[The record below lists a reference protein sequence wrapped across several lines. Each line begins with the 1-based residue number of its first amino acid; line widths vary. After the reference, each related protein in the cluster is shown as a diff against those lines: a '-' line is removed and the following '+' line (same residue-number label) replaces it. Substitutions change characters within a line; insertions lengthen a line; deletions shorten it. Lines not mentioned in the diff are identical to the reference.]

1 MRKTVVAVA
10 SAIATFAVASP
21 ALAGDFYV
29 YGSVGQSDIG
39 LEKGNLDG
47 FLSKGLTNAGATNL
61 SSSSSVDNTD
71 TGYKL
76 GVGYQFTP
84 YVAVEGGYVDLG
96 KTKYSYNA
104 TAAQGTATASGEVK
118 ISGVNLSVVGILPV
132 GADFNLFGK
141 VGVLV
146 GQAKASYGGTVNA
159 PGIGAWGAGTSGT
172 KNQSAATYG
181 IGASYNLTKEIS
193 LRAEYEWFDI
203 KGIPATGDPDAKLF
217 SLGVAYKF

>member
-1 MRKTVVAVA
+1 MSKTAVTIA
-10 SAIATFAVASP
+10 SIIAMLACAAP
-21 ALAGDFYV
+21 ALAGDFYI
-29 YGSVGQSDIG
+29 YGSVGQSDLG

-47 FLSKGLTNAGATNL
+47 FLNKGLTNAGATSL

-76 GVGYQFTP
+76 GVGYQVTP
-84 YVAVEGGYVDLG
+84 NVAVEGGYVDLG

-104 TAAQGTATASGEVK
+104 TATQGTATATGEVK

-132 GADFNLFGK
+132 GSDFNLFGK

-146 GQAKASYGGTVNA
+146 GQAKASYGGSVNA
-159 PGIGAWGAGTSGT
+159 PGLGAWGASTGGT
-172 KNQSAATYG
+172 KNQSATTYG
-181 IGASYNLTKEIS
+181 IGASYNLTKEVS